1 MTAQAIRRCRR
12 FHQRQSLSPL
22 GLGGD
27 FVSIRSSKGNFRADN
42 AGSNYNRTQEHQQQQ
57 QQQRNRCKI
66 APFSRSSVLPS
77 TSAPLLGDGSFPAS
91 SLSLQWSFAA
101 ALQQKRHFW
110 NPFTST
116 KSGTGGGA
124 VRDTNAVVGSAR
136 TKSEDETE
144 QPRKI
149 QERKDLTLLMLA
161 LEFHKIA
168 AEEDRRR
175 RDKAE
180 SEEGRE
186 LQSSSSSS
194 RNEYLENREKM
205 IDMAFDRLEEIEI
218 DKKTMMQLR
227 YALQEAMEEQ
237 VKDLFNTFASIDEEL
252 LLLVP
257 DDGDGSTDGSDR
269 ADIDIESY
277 LDEILRLE
285 LERTIDELA
294 NTQQSRA
301 PKGTDPKE
309 FLTLKRGAIEMLLR
323 ERDGNQQQQQQQ
335 QHGEQEDHSPDTDPA
350 TNANPQKT
358 VSWSDADEFGYHA
371 SIDDE
376 RNRLIRYYQSINL
389 CRSAK
394 MRDNVGYS
402 VVALRSSIPGAG
414 RGVYVDGYARAGS
427 ILAFQPGPVWAK
439 ESLVSLS
446 VDEERDLERNDAY
459 QMSLRA
465 DDYMID
471 SRRSPYTV
479 LTDENSNLMALGH
492 IVNHPSPMNPP
503 SCRSAMLNF
512 TQGMEL
518 GSSAKLKRYIP
529 NTYARPRNVT
539 LMDSLW
545 DRDVIEM
552 HSLVLVATR
561 DICNEEIFYDYRL
574 SSGHLPQWYHQVNDT
589 AYEAVD
595 NTETDAD
602 EDEDAVEESSKT

>member
-1 MTAQAIRRCRR
+1 MTAQALRRCRR
-12 FHQRQSLSPL
+12 FQQRQSLPSL
-22 GLGGD
+22 NLGGD
-27 FVSIRSSKGNFRADN
+27 ITTSSKGGFRADN
-42 AGSNYNRTQEHQQQQ
+42 AGIQYYQNHNQKQHRSQQH
-57 QQQRNRCKI
+57 RNRCTI
-66 APFSRSSVLPS
+66 APFYR
-77 TSAPLLGDGSFPAS
+77 S
-91 SLSLQWSFAA
+91 SLSSTTA
-101 ALQQKRHFW
+101 ALGEGSFSASLSSSSSSLAGFQQKRHFW
-110 NPFTST
+110 NPFTSKT
-116 KSGTGGGA
+116 GTGGA
-124 VRDTNAVVGSAR
+124 VVRDNNAVVGSAR

-175 RDKAE
+175 HEKAE
-180 SEEGRE
+180 SEHENE
-186 LQSSSSSS
+186 NENESNVSSSSSS
-194 RNEYLENREKM
+194 STGNEYLENREKM
-205 IDMAFDRLEEIEI
+205 IDMAFDRLEDIEI

-227 YALQEAMEEQ
+227 YALQEAMEDQ
-237 VKDLFNTFASIDEEL
+237 VIELFNAFASIDEEL

-257 DDGDGSTDGSDR
+257 DSDVSTNGSDR
-269 ADIDIESY
+269 AADVDIEFY

-285 LERTIDELA
+285 FERTIDELA
-294 NTQQSRA
+294 NTKQSRA
-301 PKGTDPKE
+301 PKGADPKY
-309 FLTLKRGAIEMLLR
+309 FLTLKRGAIETLLR
-323 ERDGNQQQQQQQ
+323 QRDGKQQQRRQ
-335 QHGEQEDHSPDTDPA
+335 DPSPDAPGS
-350 TNANPQKT
+350 ANSPQT
-358 VSWSDADEFGYHA
+358 MSWSEADQFGYHA

-376 RNRLIRYYQSINL
+376 RNQLIRYYQSINL

-394 MRDNVGYS
+394 MRDKVGYS
-402 VVALRSSIPGAG
+402 VVALQSSIPGAG

-439 ESLVSLS
+439 ESLVNLS
-446 VDEERDLERNDAY
+446 VEEERDLERNDAY

-518 GSSAKLKRYIP
+518 GSSKKFKRYIP

-552 HSLVLVATR
+552 HSMVLVATR

-574 SSGHLPQWYHQVNDT
+574 SSSHHPQWYHQVHDT
-589 AYEAVD
+589 AYEAPD
-595 NTETDAD
+595 SMDD
-602 EDEDAVEESSKT
+602 DSDGDK